1 MTIDFSAHIISVSVS
16 CIVHLHNVKYTR
28 SRFILQCV
36 VVSYNMSIDDLSDV
50 YIPVTDCYVQGHLQ
64 DFGGPGYLQEMRS
77 LTIHVG
83 AFV

>member
-16 CIVHLHNVKYTR
+16 CIVHVHNVKYTR

-50 YIPVTDCYVQGHLQ
+50 YIPVTVMYRAAYRILGAQGT
-64 DFGGPGYLQEMRS
+64 YKK
-77 LTIHVG
+77 
-83 AFV
+83 